1 MTVRDLT
8 GQSLVVELTAY
19 DHAMRPAAQTRQ
31 VFAVGAPRDWSW
43 EPDLPGYGWYLLDM
57 KVRDLDQAQ
66 KTTRTPVARTF
77 GAVLWLPP
85 GGNLHAMDA
94 HRFQLIASGL
104 LNNQFRFLSELLEA
118 TGIRSTVVSVWEPQ
132 TTLGDIE
139 TMRSKI
145 ENEEFRR
152 RRLQGEE
159 ATPDSGPFFTLAGV
173 LTAAGARRD
182 PNARAHIAAA
192 QRIYLYAI
200 GFEGGIPGETEP
212 SLMFEHTLEDISTVD
227 APELEEIWQAQ
238 VNYWIQKD
246 VVEAIVAINEQAAA
260 EAKKRNEDRW
270 VGIMPV
276 KDFISLRMS
285 DGYVEPSEDDYA
297 GAPPGGYK
305 PALPAAS
312 PSTVFTHSASTDF
325 YDVMQF
331 TLKLVMD
338 QRDVPRLIERL
349 CANSFH
355 TPLRFAYEAVMPNRA
370 MKGKVYGA
378 EPSVNV
384 VMDFEIVMLGEIFRK
399 WMPAVVCEEYGIRC
413 PIRDDAEADTEEG

>member
-1 MTVRDLT
+1 MDIVKRHLFFILCGVGGIAGVALAFTGLGAMPAVLEEMEVAQQLYDDLT
-8 GQSLVVELTAY
+8 RLRSKGVNQRIL
-19 DHAMRPAAQTRQ
+19 DHAGESISRILGDHDAIVAQAADLYGYEPLVLAAFPEGDASARRKFRSVYGEAMRKLMESLRAGGPA
-31 VFAVGAPRDWSW
+31 
-43 EPDLPGYGWYLLDM
+43 
-57 KVRDLDQAQ
+57 
-66 KTTRTPVARTF
+66 
-77 GAVLWLPP
+77 
-85 GGNLHAMDA
+85 
-94 HRFQLIASGL
+94 
-104 LNNQFRFLSELLEA
+104 
-118 TGIRSTVVSVWEPQ
+118 TV
-132 TTLGDIE
+132 GDIE

-246 VVEAIVAINEQAAA
+246 VVEAIVAINAQAAA

-297 GAPPGGYK
+297 GASPGGYK

-312 PSTVFTHSASTDF
+312 PNTVFTHSASTDF